1 MLHDYVYF
9 YILGVNSVDIGTE
22 TNVITEH
29 SRDDHSATGWFGLY
43 MMWYIF
49 ALIYLSGVYAA
60 FMFFDVVL
68 CGIAVDHCGS

>member
-43 MMWYIF
+43 MM
-49 ALIYLSGVYAA
+49 
-60 FMFFDVVL
+60 
-68 CGIAVDHCGS
+68 